1 MSVAHAVH
9 FHAGERESAPN
20 MTPSP
25 QKSFAS
31 PGPKTN
37 IKSLC
42 KLSKCDQKARLAAAM
57 LGKSS
62 VQQPWVPSSSKAENT
77 HAKSSL
83 KAAAKLE
90 GGFCMDR
97 MKASLQAGLV
107 DEIAGDAES
116 AEAVV
121 AVKGADASD
130 DSSSESE
137 LEPESSSERDRDNTS
152 KQGLADASAA
162 LDRFLLAKQELG
174 NRCTGDREASPQQLN
189 PVQVDLSSRADLS
202 RPPEAEAQPTG
213 NMGLRSPPEAG
224 AQPKSNPAAAAADSH
239 SVISLIS
246 SMETSCAGGLSC
258 NDGLLD
264 DDETGSDDDVEIVGL
279 ARGVPAAGAKAQA
292 PHDSLAPPVS
302 RSKRRTPAAGGSINS
317 QPHSLA
323 PAVKHGSPAVGASAQ
338 LPHPRSAQAINA
350 GLVADSED
358 DSEIKIEI
366 EASDDEAVHGSL
378 SLPAGKTLTSPEP
391 SSTPTVSN
399 GLNGLAEEQ
408 SFSQV

>member
-1 MSVAHAVH
+1 
-9 FHAGERESAPN
+9 

-31 PGPKTN
+31 RGPKTN
-37 IKSLC
+37 IQSLC
-42 KLSKCDQKARLAAAM
+42 KLSKCDQKARLADAM

-83 KAAAKLE
+83 KAAAKLD
-90 GGFCMDR
+90 GGFRMDG
-97 MKASLQAGLV
+97 MKASLQASPA
-107 DEIAGDAES
+107 DEVASHAES

-130 DSSSESE
+130 ESSSESE
-137 LEPESSSERDRDNTS
+137 LEPESSSGRDRGHAS

-162 LDRFLLAKQELG
+162 IDRFLLAKPELG
-174 NRCTGDREASPQQLN
+174 NRCAGDREASPQHVN

-213 NMGLRSPPEAG
+213 NTGLRSLPEAG
-224 AQPKSNPAAAAADSH
+224 AQPKSNPAVAAADSH

-258 NDGLLD
+258 NDELLG

-279 ARGVPAAGAKAQA
+279 GRGVPAAGAKAQA
-292 PHDSLAPPVS
+292 PHDSSAPPVS
-302 RSKRRTPAAGGSINS
+302 RSKRRTPTAGGSINS

-323 PAVKHGSPAVGASAQ
+323 PAVKHGSPAAGASAQ
-338 LPHPRSAQAINA
+338 LPHARSAQAINA
-350 GLVADSED
+350 GLVANLED
-358 DSEIKIEI
+358 DSENEIEI

-378 SLPAGKTLTSPEP
+378 PLPAGTTLTSPEP